1 MENTTNQVNSSLK
14 SSGYSSY
21 TANGTTTS
29 PNYSGNAIAAGLGN
43 TPCTYSCVV
52 ETNQANSQA
61 LDTNASTTNQAL
73 NGASTS
79 NTVALKTV
87 LTCTQPTSAGN
98 TPNNNNWQ
106 CPATPD
112 ENVVESCQCL
122 NEGNY
127 AIATA
132 SVLGAAAQDMI
143 CSAN

>member
-21 TANGTTTS
+21 TANGTTDNTD
-29 PNYSGNAIAAGLGN
+29 YSGNAIAAGLGK

-52 ETNQANSQA
+52 ETNQSNSQA

-73 NGASTS
+73 NGTTPS
-79 NTVALKTV
+79 NTVSLKTI

-106 CPATPD
+106 CPATPN
-112 ENVVESCQCL
+112 ETVVKSCQCL